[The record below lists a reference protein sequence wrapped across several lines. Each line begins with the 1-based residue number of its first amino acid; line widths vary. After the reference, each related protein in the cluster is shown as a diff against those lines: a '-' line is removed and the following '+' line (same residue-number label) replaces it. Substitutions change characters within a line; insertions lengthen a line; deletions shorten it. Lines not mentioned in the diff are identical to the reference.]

1 MSRGNSFVLGLSG
14 GIGSGKS
21 TVSAMLTRLGATLV
35 DADAIV
41 HELQGPGQPMLIE
54 LERQFGS
61 GILDATGGLDRA
73 ALGAIVFSDEAKRT
87 ALGKIVHPPVIAA
100 MMSRT
105 DAAVSSRVP
114 MVVVDIPLL
123 FEGVKT
129 GQGAAAVMHFDA
141 TLLVW
146 VPTDTQADRAQE
158 RDGSDR
164 AEVMRRIA
172 AQLPIDEKKSL
183 TDYVIDNSGTLE
195 ETQSQAEALY
205 ARLTSSE
212 RLG

>member
-1 MSRGNSFVLGLSG
+1 MTHTKTFVLGLSG

-21 TVSAMLTRLGATLV
+21 TVSAMLRECGAILV

-41 HELQGPGQPMLIE
+41 HELQGPGQPMLAE
-54 LERQFGS
+54 LARRFGEEVIDEK
-61 GILDATGGLDRA
+61 GELDRA
-73 ALGAIVFSDEAKRT
+73 ALGEIVFNDDAQRL

-105 DAAVSSRVP
+105 STAVDSGAP
-114 MVVVDIPLL
+114 MVIVDIPLL
-123 FEGVKT
+123 FEGVKS

-146 VPTDTQADRAQE
+146 VPMDVQADRAQQ

-164 AEVMRRIA
+164 ADVMRRIA

-183 TDYVIDNSGTLE
+183 TDYVIDNSGTPE
-195 ETQSQAEALY
+195 ETRRQVDALY
-205 ARLTSSE
+205 AKLTSGE
-212 RLG
+212 GAN